1 MKVNGYLFRENIS
14 AIFIFA
20 ALSIQGQSFK
30 EKSNLPLS
38 KYFLSWADPISRL
51 QLILNFKIPWF
62 FPGFPLTFYS
72 FPYRF
77 RGSKS

>member
-30 EKSNLPLS
+30 EKSNLTLS
-38 KYFLSWADPISRL
+38 KYFLLQADPI
-51 QLILNFKIPWF
+51 WE
-62 FPGFPLTFYS
+62 
-72 FPYRF
+72 
-77 RGSKS
+77 